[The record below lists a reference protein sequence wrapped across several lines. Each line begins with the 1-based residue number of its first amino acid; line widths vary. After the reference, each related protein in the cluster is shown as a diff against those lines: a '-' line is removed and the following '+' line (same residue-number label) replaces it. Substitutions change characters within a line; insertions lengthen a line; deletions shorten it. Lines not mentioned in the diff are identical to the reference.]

1 MKTVYH
7 NTDRPTL
14 IKWLCIGLGSA
25 GIICFILYVASP
37 GDWLMLST
45 FYLLI
50 NFAMIYGQHKLCTY
64 TVDDEE
70 DTIVSSQQ
78 KKYLLRLS
86 DITTVTYNESKKGR
100 FRRLLIHDSGVGF
113 MQICTSKENADKITA
128 QILAANPAAE
138 VKHASFI

>member
-1 MKTVYH
+1 
-7 NTDRPTL
+7 
-14 IKWLCIGLGSA
+14 
-25 GIICFILYVASP
+25 
-37 GDWLMLST
+37 MLST

-50 NFAMIYGQHKLCTY
+50 YFAMIYGQYKLCTY
-64 TVDDEE
+64 TVDDKE

-78 KKYLLRLS
+78 KKYPLRLS

-113 MQICTSKENADKITA
+113 MQIRTSKENADKITA